1 MKVRKIVR
9 TFLKNKEWKF
19 LMVRHKWKNYWSL
32 PGGGLEDEES
42 LQQAI
47 KRECMEELNLKIKII
62 WNKIWLDIDHIKE
75 LPSPICSYKIE
86 YNEFNWKKVKRL
98 EYIFLSEIKSGEI
111 SLQKSEID
119 EYKFFTLD
127 EILLLE
133 TTHIQVKEIIK
144 KAL

>member
-32 PGGGLEDEES
+32 PGGGLEDGES

-62 WNKIWLDIDHIKE
+62 WNKIWLDIEHVKE

-119 EYKFFTLD
+119 EYKFFTLY

>member
-19 LMVRHKWKNYWSL
+19 LMVKHKWKNYWSL
-32 PGGGLEDEES
+32 PGGGLEGGES

-62 WNKIWLDIDHIKE
+62 WNKIWLDIEHVKE

>member
-32 PGGGLEDEES
+32 PGGGLEGEES
-42 LQQAI
+42 LQQDI

-62 WNKIWLDIDHIKE
+62 WNKIWLDIEHVKE

>member
-9 TFLKNKEWKF
+9 AFLKNKEWKF

-32 PGGGLEDEES
+32 PGGGLEGEES

-75 LPSPICSYKIE
+75 LPSPICSYKIK

>member
-19 LMVRHKWKNYWSL
+19 LMVKHKWKNYWSL
-32 PGGGLEDEES
+32 PGGGLEDGES

-62 WNKIWLDIDHIKE
+62 WNKIWLDIEHVKE